1 MNSKAEF
8 FVVRRGATALPNSLI
23 HDSGLSYAALALLT
37 VCLSLPAGAQAGYR
51 QLKGRG
57 FGEQVT
63 RNGLRELEE
72 RNLRFRFRIRRS
84 GQLRELTIVT
94 DTPMSVDEA
103 RAEIVARMRAGA
115 LSGGEIVECPSH
127 PQPSPDEGNAD
138 GCQARKPVDNAR
150 ALETSARRQPVDN
163 SPAAPRPA
171 GARSPAAHSSNE
183 ESKDSSLRSESLP
196 PNQDP
201 PPEEPAVDMAKR
213 PKREPHGPS
222 SAPRKRSELLP
233 EVDWDLIAACVPQ
246 PMAGWLA
253 GLSARR
259 VTGLLRQAVDAGWRP
274 GRVYGALNAARLP
287 AEVANGPGLV
297 IHRVGQIARTD
308 PPAAPAARGLRLT
321 GGSVSTQSGAGG
333 AVESSA
339 AERAATIARLRG
351 NGRLSGPMVEGLI
364 SRLSGSDGA
373 SGRSAGADVADRQSS
388 AVEARGCV
396 RAPGLSPEEGRS

>member
-94 DTPMSVDEA
+94 DTPMSVDQA

-201 PPEEPAVDMAKR
+201 SPPDEPAVDMAKHL
-213 PKREPHGPS
+213 KREPHGPS
-222 SAPRKRSELLP
+222 SAPGKRSSELLP
-233 EVDWDLIAACVPQ
+233 EVDWDLIEECVPQ

-253 GLSARR
+253 GVSARR
-259 VTGLLRQAVDAGWRP
+259 VTGLLRQAVDAGWHP

-297 IHRVGQIARTD
+297 IHRVGQIAHTA
-308 PPAAPAARGLRLT
+308 PPVRRSPRAADGA
-321 GGSVSTQSGAGG
+321 VSAQSGAGG
-333 AVESSA
+333 AVEWSA
-339 AERAATIARLRG
+339 AEREAAIERLRG
-351 NGRLSGPMVEGLI
+351 NGNLPGPMVERLVA
-364 SRLSGSDGA
+364 RLSGSDAAFGPA
-373 SGRSAGADVADRQSS
+373 WWA
-388 AVEARGCV
+388 
-396 RAPGLSPEEGRS
+396 GLS